1 MIRIAISTE
10 AFKAIDWTLPL
21 AASAIPEAPT
31 EGAFPA
37 DLIGLGNLGSA
48 QQLKLIR

>member
-37 DLIGLGNLGSA
+37 DSIDSVIWD
-48 QQLKLIR
+48 QPSS